1 MQAAYA
7 ATFAASRPDYPL
19 RRSFILDSGS
29 TCHITN
35 DPDRIYNYR
44 PPAQGDFIWAGNT
57 QIWIKG
63 YGSLTLDL
71 QHKQGVE
78 RLVLHDVA
86 ICPDLLCNLVSFRV
100 LKQKGFWWDTQ
111 AEPTALRRPNGT
123 TIGELT
129 EIHGQWVL
137 EHQPLHRSVAQA
149 ALHTHTH
156 TSRTQRRPQKASAL
170 LWHKRLGH
178 PGPAAIEH
186 LVHQSEG
193 VRVKGVTTVECN
205 SCGRAKVRRQISR
218 APRINDQGPAE
229 RLTIDF
235 HAYEDQSYNK
245 EKSQMLITD
254 KFSGFQWDFYFTD
267 NRTAKSITKT
277 LTDFIQFLRNQYG
290 ITPKTIEA
298 DNEITTVKPDVRRWL
313 QSQGIVIEP
322 SAPDTQAQNGG
333 AERSGG
339 VNKEKS
345 RAMRLDANLPWE
357 LWPEI
362 TRAGVYLYNRTPNYA
377 NNWKTPYEVFF
388 TRVSLANGIVTLG
401 KKPKLAH
408 LKAYGCKAFA
418 MTDDTHRGKSR
429 LQRLDPK
436 AWIGYMVGYQS
447 SNIYRIWIPSLAKVI
462 STRDVIF
469 DENTI
474 FDGKTED
481 LMDNLMH
488 STLSEIATYVKT
500 IELPQPAQG
509 SATESFHEDD
519 GTADNNDAAE
529 EEENSDPPGY
539 YMGRKI
545 RDHYPTPPTTPP
557 PAALLAQLVSG
568 DIDNTS
574 EIQSSKTIPWAA
586 AFMAGTEAGNAGKY
600 KGDPIDKA
608 RMKRLLAKGVPIHRS
623 ELPPLP
629 TIHTNLDEHPMGELF
644 KAAQRA
650 HLDSHKVT
658 KSWTEIPYRSA
669 KATGQQILDCMWVY
683 VYKFDKHNR
692 FVKCK
697 ARLVVRG
704 DQQRN
709 ITSQDTYAATLAG
722 RSFRLLIAIA
732 AKHDLELKQYDVT
745 NAFVHASLDRE
756 VYMRMPQGY
765 QKPSTILKLQKA
777 LYGLRISPLLWQRDF
792 TATLT
797 QLGFQIVPHEPCC
810 TTKDGIIIF
819 FYVDDIILAY
829 HKDKAQEAQRAIEE
843 LKKKYSMTGGEDL
856 QWFLGIEVIR
866 DRSRRLIQLSQAAYC
881 EKIRRLVDDRTI
893 RHDTPMANSELKPRD
908 GLASP
913 SEINKYQRKIGSL
926 LYAAVHTRPDI
937 AFATSRLARF
947 LSNPGSEHHHAAD
960 RVLLYLEE
968 TKWIT
973 LQLGGG
979 DSMQVASD
987 ASFADNTIDRK
998 SSQGYAIK
1006 LFDGLIAWR
1015 ASKQNTVTT
1024 STTEAELLALS
1035 QVAKEAIF
1043 TSRLIEELKIKLPS
1057 PTIVIQCDN
1066 QQTIRLVTQEV
1077 AKLHTRLRHVE
1088 IHNHW
1093 LRQEVSRGRIKVEY
1107 IRSIDMIA
1115 DGLTKA
1121 LPANQWQHFMTQLGL
1136 VEVRDRKVANK
1147 APIEEIQAQLD
1158 DLTFV

>member
-1 MQAAYA
+1 
-7 ATFAASRPDYPL
+7 
-19 RRSFILDSGS
+19 
-29 TCHITN
+29 
-35 DPDRIYNYR
+35 
-44 PPAQGDFIWAGNT
+44 
-57 QIWIKG
+57 
-63 YGSLTLDL
+63 
-71 QHKQGVE
+71 
-78 RLVLHDVA
+78 VLHDVA

-100 LKQKGFWWDTQ
+100 LKQRGYWWDTQ
-111 AEPTALRRPNGT
+111 AEPTALKRPNGK
-123 TIGELT
+123 TIGELI
-129 EIHGQWVL
+129 EIYGQWVL
-137 EHQPLHRSVAQA
+137 EHQPLYQTTKHVAIYA
-149 ALHTHTH
+149 HNH
-156 TSRTQRRPQKASAL
+156 TSRTRRRPQKASAL

-186 LVHQSEG
+186 LVQQTEG

-205 SCGRAKVRRQISR
+205 SCGKAKVRRQISR
-218 APRINDQGPAE
+218 APRINEQGPAE

-235 HAYEDQSYNK
+235 HSYEDQLYNK

-254 KFSGFQWDFYFTD
+254 KYSGFQWDFYFTD
-267 NRTAKSITKT
+267 NRTAKSIIKS
-277 LTDFIQFLRNQYG
+277 LTNFFQFLKNQFG
-290 ITPKTIEA
+290 ITPKVIEA
-298 DNEITTVKPDVRRWL
+298 DNEITTVKPDVKRWL
-313 QSQGIVIEP
+313 QTQGIVVEP

-339 VNKEKS
+339 VNKGKS

-377 NNWKTPYEVFF
+377 NHWKTPYEVFF
-388 TRVSLANGIVTLG
+388 TRVSLANGIVTLS

-436 AWIGYMVGYQS
+436 AWIGYLVGYQS

-488 STLSEIATYVKT
+488 STLSEIATFVKT
-500 IELPQPAQG
+500 IELPPPNRG
-509 SATESFHEDD
+509 TESFYEDD
-519 GTADNNDAAE
+519 ESVDNALE
-529 EEENSDPPGY
+529 EQDPDPPGY

-557 PAALLAQLVSG
+557 PAALLAQLMSG
-568 DIDNTS
+568 DTNNMP

-586 AFMAGTEAGNAGKY
+586 AFMAGTDAGNIGKY
-600 KGDPIDKA
+600 NGNVVDKA
-608 RMKRLLAKGVPIHRS
+608 QIKRLLAKGVKIHRS
-623 ELPPLP
+623 QLPPPP
-629 TIHTNLDEHPMGELF
+629 TFKTNLEEHPMGELF
-644 KAAQRA
+644 KEAQRS
-650 HLDSHKVT
+650 HLDSHKQT
-658 KSWTEIPYRSA
+658 KSWTEVLYKSA
-669 KATGQQILDCMWVY
+669 KATGQQILDCMWVF

-692 FVKCK
+692 FSKCK

-722 RSFRLLIAIA
+722 RSFRLLMAIA

-756 VYMRMPQGY
+756 VYMRMPQGFR
-765 QKPSTILKLQKA
+765 KPGTVLKLQKA
-777 LYGLRISPLLWQRDF
+777 LYGLRISPLLWQKHF

-810 TTKDGIIIF
+810 MIKDGIIIF

-829 HKDKAQEAQRAIEE
+829 YKDKVQAAQRAMEE
-843 LKKKYSMTGGEDL
+843 LKKKYSITGGEDL

-866 DRSRRLIQLSQAAYC
+866 DRSKRLIQLSQAAYC
-881 EKIRRLVDDRTI
+881 EKISRLVDDRTI
-893 RHDTPMANSELKPRD
+893 RHDTPMANSKLKPRE
-908 GLASP
+908 GLATP

-926 LYAAVHTRPDI
+926 LHAAVNTRPDT

-960 RVLLYLEE
+960 RVLLYLNEK
-968 TKWIT
+968 KWIT

-987 ASFADNTIDRK
+987 ASFADNTVDRK

-1006 LFDGLIAWR
+1006 LFNGLIAWR
-1015 ASKQNTVTT
+1015 ASKQDTVTT

-1043 TSRLIEELKIKLPS
+1043 TSRLIKELKVKLPS

-1077 AKLHTRLRHVE
+1077 SRLQTKLRHVD

-1093 LRQEVSRGRIKVEY
+1093 LRQEVTRGRIKVEY
-1107 IRSIDMIA
+1107 TKSADMIA
-1115 DGLTKA
+1115 DGLTKV
-1121 LPANQWQHFMTQLGL
+1121 LPVSQWQNFLTQLGL
-1136 VEVRDRKVANK
+1136 VEVKDRKVANE
-1147 APIEEIQAQLD
+1147 APLEEIQEQLE
-1158 DLTFV
+1158 DLALV